1 MSMNTSDRLRE
12 LADTPDVL
20 ASIVLPTYNEKGNIE
35 KLIPAISAVL
45 PWSAEF
51 IVVDDNSPDG
61 TAQAVRELM
70 PHIAGVRLIVRTEER
85 GLVSAIQR
93 GIDESRGRVVVWM
106 DCDFSLPPATVP
118 ELIARVLND
127 HADAAIGSRYV
138 PGGADELHGHKGLVV
153 VIQKCC
159 THTLNWL
166 TTLLMQAPFHDWT
179 SGFIAIKSEVIK
191 RIPLHGDYGEYFIML
206 MAQLIR
212 DRYRFVEVPYQN
224 VPRTIGESKTA
235 ETFFGLMGRG
245 NQYIRHI
252 FKARSL
258 KNSPPARRTKPDA

>member
-1 MSMNTSDRLRE
+1 MVDTRNNVPE
-12 LADTPDVL
+12 VADPPDIL
-20 ASIVLPTYNEKGNIE
+20 ASIILPTYNEKGNIE
-35 KLIPAISAVL
+35 KLIPAISAIL
-45 PWSAEF
+45 PWTAEF

-61 TAQAVRELM
+61 TAQAVREIM
-70 PHIAGVRLIVRTEER
+70 SQIANIRLIVRTEER

-118 ELIARVLND
+118 ELIARVVGD
-127 HADAAIGSRYV
+127 EAVDAAIGSRYV
-138 PGGADELHGHKGLVV
+138 PGGADELHGHKGAVV

-166 TTLLMQAPFHDWT
+166 TTKLMQTPFHDWT
-179 SGFIAIKSEVIK
+179 SGFIAIKREVI
-191 RIPLHGDYGEYFIML
+191 RGIPLHGDYGEYFIML

-212 DRYRFVEVPYQN
+212 DHYRWVEVPYQN

-235 ETFFGLMGRG
+235 ETFLGLIGRG
-245 NQYIRHI
+245 SQYIRHI
-252 FKARSL
+252 FKARAL
-258 KNSPPARRTKPDA
+258 KNRPPSRQSGKDP